1 MVYGN
6 ANVKPFANKYPLAGL
21 DAADQSRWRLGMLHA
36 SFEIPDVVDDT
47 YVVTPAQIAA
57 SGLDYIALGHYH
69 SLSDKSA
76 GDVTA
81 FYPGSP
87 DMVRVQ
93 KGDFGN
99 VLLVEIDET
108 TVKVQPVR
116 IGKRSYEELTIKAED
131 AGAAGLAAMIESRAD
146 MEKVL
151 HIVIEGARR
160 PGYPDMEE
168 VVAPLADSFFHIS
181 LTDRSW
187 AAPSTLEPVAY
198 PEGSPARIYL
208 QALQDMIGGASES
221 EKDEITD
228 AMQIGLAMLLG
239 GDAPC
244 D

>member
-1 MVYGN
+1 
-6 ANVKPFANKYPLAGL
+6 
-21 DAADQSRWRLGMLHA
+21 
-36 SFEIPDVVDDT
+36 
-47 YVVTPAQIAA
+47 
-57 SGLDYIALGHYH
+57 
-69 SLSDKSA
+69 
-76 GDVTA
+76 
-81 FYPGSP
+81 
-87 DMVRVQ
+87 
-93 KGDFGN
+93 
-99 VLLVEIDET
+99 
-108 TVKVQPVR
+108 VKVQPVR

-239 GDAPC
+239 RRRHRVRSRLEPHPRAERVGQVHHSAGAAGRDVREGWRLHR
-244 D
+244 